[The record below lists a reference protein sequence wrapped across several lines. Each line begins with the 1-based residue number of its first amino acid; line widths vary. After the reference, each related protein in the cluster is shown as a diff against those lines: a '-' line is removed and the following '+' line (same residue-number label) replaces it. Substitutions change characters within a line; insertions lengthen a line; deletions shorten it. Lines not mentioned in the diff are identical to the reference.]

1 MQNQPNQFEYTYS
14 APTERE
20 RKEIMSIR
28 RKYEDKPT
36 TDSKLERL
44 RRLDAIVKNRCM
56 ILSLTIGIIGCLI
69 FGLGLAFVLEF
80 NQWFLGIICGV
91 VGAIV
96 MIIAYPLYRFIHK
109 KDKSKYGEEIVKLSQ
124 ELLGE

>member
-1 MQNQPNQFEYTYS
+1 MQNQQDKFEYTYS

-28 RKYEDKPT
+28 RQYEDKPT
-36 TDSKLERL
+36 TDGKLERL
-44 RRLDAIVKNRCM
+44 RRLDTIVKNRCM
-56 ILSLTIGIIGCLI
+56 IFSLTLGVIGCLI

-80 NQWFLGIICGV
+80 EQLALGIISSF
-91 VGAIV
+91 VGAVV
-96 MIIAYPLYRFIHK
+96 MLFAYPLYCSIHK
-109 KDKSKYGEEIVKLSQ
+109 KDKAKYGEEIIKLSQ

>member
-1 MQNQPNQFEYTYS
+1 MQNQQDKFEYTYS

-28 RKYEDKPT
+28 RQYEDKPT
-36 TDSKLERL
+36 TDGKLERL

-56 ILSLTIGIIGCLI
+56 IISLTIGVIGCLI
-69 FGLGLAFVLEF
+69 FGLGLACVLEF
-80 NQWFLGIICGV
+80 NRLALGIICGA

-96 MIIAYPLYRFIHK
+96 MIFAYPLHRFIYK
-109 KDKSKYGEEIVKLSQ
+109 KDKAKYGEEIIKLSQ

>member
-28 RKYEDKPT
+28 RQYEDKPT
-36 TDSKLERL
+36 TDGKMERL

-56 ILSLTIGIIGCLI
+56 IFSLTIGIIGCLI

-80 NQWFLGIICGV
+80 NQWLLGIICGV

-96 MIIAYPLYRFIHK
+96 MIIAYPSYRFIHK
-109 KDKSKYGEEIVKLSQ
+109 KDKSKYSEEIIKLSQ